1 MKKLKTF
8 IAIILAILT
17 IILMFGFTNC
27 YTIKHYIN
35 SDVIKKTIT
44 DNDFSDVINDALN
57 ENTEIMDNTKKV
69 FEALNIPDD
78 AVTQVINSP
87 ATKNFIGVYLAS
99 SVDAVLGSE
108 EEKNITKDDL
118 KSLIKDN
125 LDIIQKEMPNEEKE
139 FLESYEN
146 TAYDYIDEHGEEII
160 SYFPTP
166 KEIVSKIN
174 QDEIKINDNL
184 SLKDAIKYLNFIT
197 DTKLLIIIGI
207 AIGVSLL
214 LIYLLKRK
222 VRWAKYYIFI
232 STFYAVFMGVVLGL
246 LNIIKGSLAN
256 ELKEVAF
263 IVNYFIDGLNT
274 TLWIF
279 VIPSIIVAIICLIF
293 YHKKKGLIKN
303 EKVFE

>member
-17 IILMFGFTNC
+17 IILMFGFTTC

-232 STFYAVFMGVVLGL
+232 STFYAVFMGIVLGL

-279 VIPSIIVAIICLIF
+279 VIPSIIVAIICIIF